1 MEEILTNQNLID
13 GAACYGH
20 TCTLESVNL
29 RETLNETVT
38 WQQLEL
44 LVPLAQIS
52 SRVTLTG
59 TLRASKA
66 YTDTVQILR
75 EAWPDLEIIVTQD
88 MVRGRFWNPKVYQA
102 AMEQWETRLPNENRT
117 IDGLIIM
124 SGFVDRAG
132 ESTSGITARSLDSGS
147 MAVLDSLD
155 LSGLGEISLSYTDG
169 TGTTHKIVSEFL
181 PGLETLNVSGTSGL
195 EPDLIS
201 GHVTIE
207 TFNSSGS
214 YDSFVLH
221 GNTALN
227 DVHLGSPEYLDIE
240 GCLNLNI

>member
-29 RETLNETVT
+29 RETLDETVT

-52 SRVTLTG
+52 TKVTLSG
-59 TLRASKA
+59 TLRATKA
-66 YTDTVQILR
+66 YTDTVHVLR
-75 EAWPDLEIIVTQD
+75 EAWPDLEIIVGQS
-88 MVRGRFWNPKVYQA
+88 MVRGRFWDPKVYQA
-102 AMEQWETRLPNENRT
+102 AMEQWETKLPNENRT

-132 ESTSGITARSLDSGS
+132 ESTSGITARSLDSNS
-147 MAVLDSLD
+147 MATLDSLD

-169 TGTTHKIVSEFL
+169 VGDTHQIVSEFL

-201 GHVTIE
+201 GHVNIK

-214 YDSFVLH
+214 PDSFVLH
-221 GNTALN
+221 GNTGLS

>member
-75 EAWPDLEIIVTQD
+75 RAWPGLEIIVTQD

-124 SGFVDRAG
+124 SGFVDRTG

-181 PGLETLNVSGTSGL
+181 PGLETLNVSETSGL

>member
-75 EAWPDLEIIVTQD
+75 GAWPGLEIIVTQD

-124 SGFVDRAG
+124 SGFVDRTG

-181 PGLETLNVSGTSGL
+181 PGLETLNVSETSGL

>member
-1 MEEILTNQNLID
+1 
-13 GAACYGH
+13 
-20 TCTLESVNL
+20 
-29 RETLNETVT
+29 
-38 WQQLEL
+38 
-44 LVPLAQIS
+44 
-52 SRVTLTG
+52 
-59 TLRASKA
+59 
-66 YTDTVQILR
+66 
-75 EAWPDLEIIVTQD
+75 
-88 MVRGRFWNPKVYQA
+88 
-102 AMEQWETRLPNENRT
+102 
-117 IDGLIIM
+117 M
-124 SGFVDRAG
+124 SGFVDRTG

-201 GHVTIE
+201 GHVNIK

-214 YDSFVLH
+214 PDSFVLH
-221 GNTALN
+221 GNTGLN

>member
-75 EAWPDLEIIVTQD
+75 EAWPGLEIIVTQD

-124 SGFVDRAG
+124 SGFVDRTG

-181 PGLETLNVSGTSGL
+181 PGLETLNVSETSGL